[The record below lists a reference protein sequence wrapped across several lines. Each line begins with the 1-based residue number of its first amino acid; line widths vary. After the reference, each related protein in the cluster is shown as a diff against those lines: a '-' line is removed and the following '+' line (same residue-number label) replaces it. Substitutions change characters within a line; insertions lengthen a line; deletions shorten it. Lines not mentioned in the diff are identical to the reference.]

1 MVRPVEYE
9 GGREERILGGDARL
23 LKASRQPCPI
33 CGHPTGDCTGE
44 SGPPIRVLGP
54 DIFPSLS
61 HEEVFIVEEDVY
73 EERPISKLTTSRVL
87 VARKGTAMPLSKARD
102 LGLC

>member
-1 MVRPVEYE
+1 MVTIVEYE

-23 LKASRQPCPI
+23 IRADRQPCLI
-33 CGHPTGDCTGE
+33 CGHPTGDCAGD

-54 DIFPSLS
+54 DIFPSLKQ
-61 HEEVFIVEEDVY
+61 EEIFIVEEDVY
-73 EERPISKLTTSRVL
+73 EERAISKLTTTRIL
-87 VARKGTAMPLSKARD
+87 VARKGTAMPMSKARD